1 MVRKI
6 QRVLFYLGILLI
18 PVLTSCKST
27 RIDTQGIK
35 GQVYWT
41 EGNLMPQ
48 ISENGQTG
56 NQPPKEGVK
65 RVIKIH
71 ELTHINEARLGD
83 YLFGEIETPLV
94 STKETDNMGNFEI
107 ELPTGKYSLF
117 TVEEKGYFA
126 NVFDLDSYIFPV
138 EVEENSWTQVEILI
152 DYEAAY

>member
-1 MVRKI
+1 
-6 QRVLFYLGILLI
+6 
-18 PVLTSCKST
+18 
-27 RIDTQGIK
+27 
-35 GQVYWT
+35 
-41 EGNLMPQ
+41 MPQ
-48 ISENGQTG
+48 ISENGHTG
-56 NQPPKEGVK
+56 NKPPKEGVK

-94 STKETDNMGNFEI
+94 STIETDDKGNFEI